1 MLVGC
6 GYEVQFQVNVKCLGI
21 WKNIMS
27 IDVYSEYKK
36 IVKKAAQRLKFWVYK
51 TCLDIR
57 WHHY

>member
-36 IVKKAAQRLKFWVYK
+36 IVKKAAQRLKF
-51 TCLDIR
+51 
-57 WHHY
+57 